1 MAPGYSGEEEE
12 EKEPSMDSSVN
23 TFKREEEGGMRSVN
37 MSTVDVFSWTPS
49 LLPWTAR
56 LPLPC

>member
-1 MAPGYSGEEEE
+1 MATGYSGEEEE
-12 EKEPSMDSSVN
+12 EKGPSMDSSLN

-37 MSTVDVFSWTPS
+37 MSTVDVFSCTPS
-49 LLPWTAR
+49 FPPWTAR